1 MPAQAGTQ
9 LAIKRSWVP
18 AFAGM
23 TERVVRFT
31 AAFDCERK
39 VEGLSP
45 SRLHASML
53 ERVGYWVFGMKPDH
67 SRRLCVS
74 AQATSVQWHQK
85 TQRFWPAKLTLANS
99 TKGGALEPEGQTA
112 RSNALRG

>member
-9 LAIKRSWVP
+9 LRVEGSWVP

-23 TERVVRFT
+23 TERVSWVT
-31 AAFDCERK
+31 AAFECERK

-53 ERVGYWVFGMKPDH
+53 ERMGYWVFGMKPQ
-67 SRRLCVS
+67 LE
-74 AQATSVQWHQK
+74 

>member
-1 MPAQAGTQ
+1 M
-9 LAIKRSWVP
+9 
-18 AFAGM
+18 
-23 TERVVRFT
+23 RVT
-31 AAFDCERK
+31 AAFECEGK

-53 ERVGYWVFGMKPDH
+53 GEKGYWVFGMKP
-67 SRRLCVS
+67 
-74 AQATSVQWHQK
+74 HQE